1 MIKTEEEKLLKLVGK
16 ESMIKFE
23 NYLKLKASN
32 KVMKLEG
39 ITLEVFSQKQG
50 EIKSLRE
57 VLSDLNFLIRG
68 EKEDKNKKRT

>member
-1 MIKTEEEKLLKLVGK
+1 
-16 ESMIKFE
+16 
-23 NYLKLKASN
+23 
-32 KVMKLEG
+32 MKLEG